1 MTTLALN
8 RPMAQPK
15 PLTTAPRTTQ
25 QALRTVV
32 PAPRP
37 SFLLTLLRAL
47 GAPAF

>member
-1 MTTLALN
+1 MTTLALKG
-8 RPMAQPK
+8 PMAQTK
-15 PLTTAPRTTQ
+15 PLTTAPRPTQ
-25 QALRTVV
+25 QAVRTVA

>member
-8 RPMAQPK
+8 RPVAQTK
-15 PLTTAPRTTQ
+15 PLTTAPRPTQ
-25 QALRTVV
+25 QAVRAMV

>member
-1 MTTLALN
+1 MTTLALHR
-8 RPMAQPK
+8 RPAQTK
-15 PLTTAPRTTQ
+15 PLTTTARTTPQ
-25 QALRTVV
+25 LVRTVA